1 MTQEVRGTVQIL
13 FGVVLLIIAGSSVT
27 HNDVND
33 LGSWMMVIGLSI
45 TGTALGLLGYSDL
58 IESQRQ

>member
-1 MTQEVRGTVQIL
+1 MTKEVRGIVQIL
-13 FGVVLLIIAGSSVT
+13 FGLLLLIIAGSSVT

-33 LGSWMMVIGLSI
+33 LASWMMVIGLSI
-45 TGTALGLLGYSDL
+45 TGLALGLLGYSDI

>member
-1 MTQEVRGTVQIL
+1 
-13 FGVVLLIIAGSSVT
+13 LIIAGSSVT

-45 TGTALGLLGYSDL
+45 TGTALGLLGYSDI

>member
-27 HNDVND
+27 HNDVDD
-33 LGSWMMVIGLSI
+33 LASWMMVIGLSL
-45 TGTALGLLGYSDL
+45 TGVALALLGYSDL
-58 IESQRQ
+58 IESQQ

>member
-1 MTQEVRGTVQIL
+1 MTKEVRGTVQIL

-33 LGSWMMVIGLSI
+33 LGSWMMVIGLSLA
-45 TGTALGLLGYSDL
+45 GTALGLLGYSDI

>member
-1 MTQEVRGTVQIL
+1 MTKEVRGTVQIL

-45 TGTALGLLGYSDL
+45 SGIALGLLGYSDI

>member
-45 TGTALGLLGYSDL
+45 TGVALGLLGYSDI

>member
-1 MTQEVRGTVQIL
+1 MTKEVRGTVQIL

-33 LGSWMMVIGLSI
+33 LASWMMVIGLSI
-45 TGTALGLLGYSDL
+45 TGVSLGLMGYSDM
-58 IESQRQ
+58 IESQRK

>member
-45 TGTALGLLGYSDL
+45 TGLSLGLMGYSDL
-58 IESQRQ
+58 IESQE

>member
-33 LGSWMMVIGLSI
+33 LGSWMMVIGLSL
-45 TGTALGLLGYSDL
+45 TGVALALLGYSDL
-58 IESQRQ
+58 IESQE

>member
-33 LGSWMMVIGLSI
+33 LGSWMMVIGLSL
-45 TGTALGLLGYSDL
+45 TGVALALLGYSNL
-58 IESQRQ
+58 IESQE

>member
-1 MTQEVRGTVQIL
+1 MTKEVRGTVQIL

-27 HNDVND
+27 HNNVND

-45 TGTALGLLGYSDL
+45 TGVALGLLGYSDI

>member
-1 MTQEVRGTVQIL
+1 MTKQVRGTVQIL

-27 HNDVND
+27 HNDVSD
-33 LGSWMMVIGLSI
+33 LASWMMVIGLSI
-45 TGTALGLLGYSDL
+45 TGVSLGLLGYSDI

>member
-1 MTQEVRGTVQIL
+1 MTKEVRGTVQIL

-45 TGTALGLLGYSDL
+45 TGLSLGLMGYSDL
-58 IESQRQ
+58 IESQRK

>member
-1 MTQEVRGTVQIL
+1 MTKEVRGTVQIL

-33 LGSWMMVIGLSI
+33 LGSWMIVIGLSI
-45 TGTALGLLGYSDL
+45 TGVALGLLGYSDI

>member
-33 LGSWMMVIGLSI
+33 VASWMIIIGLSLA
-45 TGTALGLLGYSDL
+45 GLALGLLGYSDL
-58 IESQRQ
+58 IDSQQQ

>member
-33 LGSWMMVIGLSI
+33 LGSWMMVIGLSL
-45 TGTALGLLGYSDL
+45 TGVALALLGYSDL
-58 IESQRQ
+58 IESQQ

>member
-1 MTQEVRGTVQIL
+1 MTKEVRGTVQIL

-45 TGTALGLLGYSDL
+45 TGLSLGLMGYSDL
-58 IESQRQ
+58 VESQRK

>member
-1 MTQEVRGTVQIL
+1 MTKEVRGTVQIL

-45 TGTALGLLGYSDL
+45 TGLSLGLLGYSDM
-58 IESQRQ
+58 IESQRK

>member
-1 MTQEVRGTVQIL
+1 MTKEVRGTVQIL

-33 LGSWMMVIGLSI
+33 LASWMMVIGLSL
-45 TGTALGLLGYSDL
+45 TGTALGLLGYSDI
-58 IESQRQ
+58 IESQQQ

>member
-45 TGTALGLLGYSDL
+45 TGTALGLLGYSDI

>member
-1 MTQEVRGTVQIL
+1 MTKEVRGTVQIL

-45 TGTALGLLGYSDL
+45 TGVALGLLGYSDI

>member
-1 MTQEVRGTVQIL
+1 MTKEVRGTVQIL

-33 LGSWMMVIGLSI
+33 LGSWMMIIGLSI
-45 TGTALGLLGYSDL
+45 TGVALGLLGYSDI

>member
-1 MTQEVRGTVQIL
+1 MTKEVRGTVQIL

-45 TGTALGLLGYSDL
+45 TGVSLGLLGYSDMV
-58 IESQRQ
+58 ESQRK